1 MSEALRMAAWLEANA
16 KYMKFQNEIA
26 EMRRAARIMRELH
39 DELQKQKAIRDRE
52 REPVPALWGLGRDS
66 SRGPL

>member
-16 KYMKFQNEIA
+16 KYMKYQNEIA

-39 DELQKQKAIRDRE
+39 NELQKQKATGDGKGKSL
-52 REPVPALWGLGRDS
+52 PTLWR
-66 SRGPL
+66 